1 MTSIPVADRA
11 SRRRSPTPGI
21 RRRSFFLPGLAALLL
36 TAGLLFAVA
45 SPAAAHDEIVSSSPE
60 AGSTIGVIPE
70 EISLTFSGEILTDF
84 SAVIIEV
91 VAPDGQNLA
100 SGEPV
105 IDGTT
110 VTQAVQPG
118 QAGVFT
124 VRWRVVSSDGHPIS
138 NEYQYTVEAVTV
150 PTSTPTPEATQEQT
164 PEPSATTPTTTSGEM
179 HNGPSGGG
187 EFLPVLAVVS
197 GVIVLGGALI
207 VVLMVA
213 RERRRRDRAAAAA
226 ASGKGSGNGDTGK
239 NGPADES

>member
-1 MTSIPVADRA
+1 MLS
-11 SRRRSPTPGI
+11 S
-21 RRRSFFLPGLAALLL
+21 LAALLL
-36 TAGLLFAVA
+36 TAGLLYAGA
-45 SPAAAHDEIVSSSPE
+45 APAAAHDEIVSSSPE
-60 AGSTIGVIPE
+60 AGSTISVVPE

-91 VAPDGQNLA
+91 VTADGQNLA
-100 SGEPV
+100 SGEPI

-138 NEYQYTVEAVTV
+138 NEYRYTVEAVAV
-150 PTSTPTPEATQEQT
+150 PTSTLTPEATEEQT
-164 PEPSATTPTTTSGEM
+164 PAPSTTTEATTPGEV

-187 EFLPVLAVVS
+187 ELLPVLAVVS

-213 RERRRRDRAAAAA
+213 RERRRRDRAATAA
-226 ASGKGSGNGDTGK
+226 ASGQSGGDGDTGK
-239 NGPADES
+239 DGLADES

>member
-1 MTSIPVADRA
+1 MTAPPATDLA
-11 SRRRSPTPGI
+11 SRRRSPTPRS
-21 RRRSFFLPGLAALLL
+21 RRASFLLPSMATLLL

-45 SPAAAHDEIVSSSPE
+45 TPAAAHDEIVSSSPE
-60 AGSTIGVIPE
+60 PGSTIGVVPE

-91 VAPDGQNLA
+91 VAADGQNLA
-100 SGEPV
+100 SGEPI

-138 NEYQYTVEAVTV
+138 NEYQYTVEAVTA
-150 PTSTPTPEATQEQT
+150 PTSTPTPEATEEQT
-164 PEPSATTPTTTSGEM
+164 PAPSATTPATTPGEM

-187 EFLPVLAVVS
+187 ELLPVLAVVT
-197 GVIVLGGALI
+197 GVGALGGALI

-213 RERRRRDRAAAAA
+213 RERRRRDRTAAAA
-226 ASGKGSGNGDTGK
+226 ASGQRSGDDDTRK
-239 NGPADES
+239 DGPADES

>member
-1 MTSIPVADRA
+1 MTCLPVADRA
-11 SRRRSPTPGI
+11 SRRRSPTPGV
-21 RRRSFFLPGLAALLL
+21 RRRSVLPGLAALLL

-45 SPAAAHDEIVSSSPE
+45 TPAAAHDEIVSSSPE
-60 AGSTIGVIPE
+60 ASSTIGVVPE

-91 VAPDGQNLA
+91 VAADGQNLA
-100 SGEPV
+100 SGEPIIV
-105 IDGTT
+105 GTT
-110 VTQAVQPG
+110 VTQAVRPG

-138 NEYQYTVEAVTV
+138 NEYQYTVEAVTA
-150 PTSTPTPEATQEQT
+150 PTSTPTPETTEEQT
-164 PEPSATTPTTTSGEM
+164 PEPSATTPATTPGEM

-187 EFLPVLAVVS
+187 ELLPVLAVVS

-213 RERRRRDRAAAAA
+213 RERRRRDRTAAAV
-226 ASGKGSGNGDTGK
+226 ASGQGSRDGDTGK
-239 NGPADES
+239 DGLADES

>member
-1 MTSIPVADRA
+1 MTCLPVADRA
-11 SRRRSPTPGI
+11 SRRRSPTPGV
-21 RRRSFFLPGLAALLL
+21 RRRSVLPGLAALLL

-45 SPAAAHDEIVSSSPE
+45 APAAAHDEIVSSSPE
-60 AGSTIGVIPE
+60 PGSTITVVPE

-84 SAVIIEV
+84 NAVIIEV
-91 VAPDGQNLA
+91 AAADGQNLA
-100 SGEPV
+100 SGDPI

-110 VTQAVQPG
+110 VTQAVRPG

-138 NEYQYTVEAVTV
+138 NEYQYTVEAVAV
-150 PTSTPTPEATQEQT
+150 PTSTPTPEATEQRT
-164 PEPSATTPTTTSGEM
+164 PEPSATTPAASSAEV

-187 EFLPVLAVVS
+187 ELLPVFAVVS
-197 GVIVLGGALI
+197 GVIVVGGALI

-226 ASGKGSGNGDTGK
+226 SSGQGSEVGDTGK
-239 NGPADES
+239 DVSSHES

>member
-1 MTSIPVADRA
+1 MTALPATDLA

-21 RRRSFFLPGLAALLL
+21 RRRSFLLPGLATLLL

-45 SPAAAHDEIVSSSPE
+45 TPAAAHDEIVSSSPE
-60 AGSTIGVIPE
+60 AGSTIGVVPE

-91 VAPDGQNLA
+91 AAADGQNLA
-100 SGEPV
+100 SGDPV

-138 NEYQYTVEAVTV
+138 NEYQYTVEAVTA
-150 PTSTPTPEATQEQT
+150 PTSTPAPEATEEQT
-164 PEPSATTPTTTSGEM
+164 PEPSATTPATTSGEM

-187 EFLPVLAVVS
+187 ELLPVLAVVS

-226 ASGKGSGNGDTGK
+226 ASGQGSGNGDTGE
-239 NGPADES
+239 GRSSR

>member
-1 MTSIPVADRA
+1 MPFEPV
-11 SRRRSPTPGI
+11 
-21 RRRSFFLPGLAALLL
+21 
-36 TAGLLFAVA
+36 V
-45 SPAAAHDEIVSSSPE
+45 AAAGHVQDDLLQGPPLAVDRGDGHPGADEERVE
-60 AGSTIGVIPE
+60 LGG
-70 EISLTFSGEILTDF
+70 
-84 SAVIIEV
+84 V
-91 VAPDGQNLA
+91 VAADGQNLS
-100 SGEPV
+100 SGNPI

-138 NEYQYTVEAVTV
+138 NEYQYTVEAVAV
-150 PTSTPTPEATQEQT
+150 PTSTPTPEATEEQT
-164 PEPSATTPTTTSGEM
+164 PEPSATTPATTSGEM

-187 EFLPVLAVVS
+187 ELLPVLAVVS

-226 ASGKGSGNGDTGK
+226 ASGQGSRDGNTGK
-239 NGPADES
+239 DGPADAS

>member
-1 MTSIPVADRA
+1 MTSIPVADSA

-213 RERRRRDRAAAAA
+213 RERCRRDRAAAAA